1 MKSVNE
7 NQKRRKE
14 SMRTKRDKLSYVKRT
29 KREDTSIW
37 ELQVKKTFNENQN
50 RRNQSMGTKILLNQ
64 YKLLI
69 QRKRFCHF
77 PQFILRKS

>member
-37 ELQVKKTFNENQN
+37 ELQVKKTFN
-50 RRNQSMGTKILLNQ
+50 
-64 YKLLI
+64 
-69 QRKRFCHF
+69 
-77 PQFILRKS
+77 